1 MKCSIMN
8 DMLNGKNVSI
18 INEVKKMDCPIC
30 KTQPIFFEF
39 YKSWGYGD
47 MIRWYCPTCKKV
59 FLEKPEYIEQDFH
72 S

>member
-1 MKCSIMN
+1 
-8 DMLNGKNVSI
+8 
-18 INEVKKMDCPIC
+18 MDCPIC

-59 FLEKPEYIEQDFH
+59 FLEKPEYIKQDFH